1 MAKLTATQVIESL
14 KEMTILELNDLVKA
28 IEEEFGV
35 TAAAPTAAAAT
46 AAVVVEEEIKDVSV
60 ILKEVGASKVGV
72 IKVVREL
79 TGLGLVEAKGLVDK
93 APIAIKE
100 NIKPEAAEEI
110 KAKLVEAGAT
120 VEIK

>member
-35 TAAAPTAAAAT
+35 TAAAPASAV
-46 AAVVVEEEIKDVSV
+46 AAVAAPVEEEVKDVSV

-72 IKVVREL
+72 IKVVREI
-79 TGLGLVEAKGLVDK
+79 TGLGLVEAKGIVDK

-100 NIKPEAAEEI
+100 NLKPEAAEEI

>member
-35 TAAAPTAAAAT
+35 TAAAPTAVAAT
-46 AAVVVEEEIKDVSV
+46 AAVVVEEEVKDVSV